1 MKMHIFFIFW
11 FSQKAYDKAP
21 KRVIDLDEKDLVKWH
36 VERKENS
43 LNYTGFTIIMRKEK
57 EDKSFEKKGEIEL
70 LGESV

>member
-1 MKMHIFFIFW
+1 M
-11 FSQKAYDKAP
+11 
-21 KRVIDLDEKDLVKWH
+21 KWH